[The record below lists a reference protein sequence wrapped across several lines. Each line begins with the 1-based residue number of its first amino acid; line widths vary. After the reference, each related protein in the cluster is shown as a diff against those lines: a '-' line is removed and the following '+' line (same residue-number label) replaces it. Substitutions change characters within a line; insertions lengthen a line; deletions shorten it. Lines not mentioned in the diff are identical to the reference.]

1 MLFQIQFVLLLSA
14 RLLLLLPLGGFG
26 YGAGP
31 RPLGSLT
38 AKASLH
44 PLSLLLTS
52 SQCLLKQQLR
62 LLLLQKLQWQ
72 LLWLHCKLT
81 CYQVF
86 MHLRPHLLLLLAM
99 TGLCISHRCRIAQQA
114 LSCGAQRLAS
124 SHERTAAVLQRAV
137 SSCMLLHVRLLLVL
151 LLLLLVGS

>member
-1 MLFQIQFVLLLSA
+1 
-14 RLLLLLPLGGFG
+14 
-26 YGAGP
+26 
-31 RPLGSLT
+31 
-38 AKASLH
+38 
-44 PLSLLLTS
+44 
-52 SQCLLKQQLR
+52 
-62 LLLLQKLQWQ
+62 
-72 LLWLHCKLT
+72 
-81 CYQVF
+81 
-86 MHLRPHLLLLLAM
+86 M